1 MSGGRGLERGAEAL
15 DMVWALNT
23 GHDGSMSTVHANSPR
38 EALWRLE
45 TLAMSGERRVAELAV
60 RRQIQSAIDMVV
72 QVARVDGH
80 RRVVEVAAVS
90 DEATETVWPL

>member
-1 MSGGRGLERGAEAL
+1 
-15 DMVWALNT
+15 MVWALNT